1 MAGAARALKINARV
15 LRRAQRRG
23 KRRVE
28 HKGKSSLRVRIR
40 LTQWKHGPSDPLQI
54 RVEG

>member
-1 MAGAARALKINARV
+1 LAGAARALKTNARV

-40 LTQWKHGPSDPLQI
+40 LIQWKHGPSDPLQE